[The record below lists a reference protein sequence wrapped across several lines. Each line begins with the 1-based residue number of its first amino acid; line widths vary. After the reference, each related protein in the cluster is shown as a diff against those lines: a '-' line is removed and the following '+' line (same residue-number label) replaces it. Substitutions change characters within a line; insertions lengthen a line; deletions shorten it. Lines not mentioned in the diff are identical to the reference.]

1 MEENMQEKMEQ
12 IAMEIILAA
21 GDARIEANKALDE
34 VERFDFDAARE
45 YLKAARENIIKA
57 HNAQTDTMQKEIASE
72 ESFPTSILFNHAQD
86 TLMTIMTEINLT
98 ERMIGLFEVMNN
110 KIASIQGE

>member
-1 MEENMQEKMEQ
+1 MENMQEKMEQ

-21 GDARIEANKALDE
+21 GDARVDANKALDAAE
-34 VERFDFDAARE
+34 KFDFKAAGE
-45 YLKAARENIIKA
+45 YLKAARGYIIKA

-98 ERMIGLFEVMNN
+98 ERIVKLYEIMND
-110 KIASIQGE
+110 KISSIRGE

>member
-1 MEENMQEKMEQ
+1 MENMQEKMEQ

-21 GDARIEANKALDE
+21 GDARNAANKALDAAE
-34 VERFDFDAARE
+34 NFDFATAEQCLQEAR
-45 YLKAARENIIKA
+45 KNIVKA

-86 TLMTIMTEINLT
+86 TLMTVMTEINMT
-98 ERMIGLFEVMNN
+98 ERFIRMFRILDQKFS
-110 KIASIQGE
+110 A